1 MRNKIFSRYKTAAAA
16 LLLGGVML
24 LHGKQ
29 VGRNDPLREK
39 AAAGDPE
46 AAFYLGN
53 EYFYGEN
60 RPANL
65 TLAVYWYKKAADTG
79 IPEAQYNY
87 ASCLESGRG
96 IKKNLADAFAWYKKA
111 ADRNFQPASFR
122 VAQFHLTGVP
132 DESGRLILQ
141 PDVKSGLAQLEKLA
155 DEQYEPAEIEWAA
168 MRMGRHASPD
178 DHRKAFALL
187 NRITGRKQ
195 CDPRALRM
203 LADCY
208 FTGIGCPTDR
218 DKAVKLLNAA
228 AKRKD
233 PEALA
238 KLGFLYEYGHG
249 VKADPE
255 KSRECYRK
263 AAEAG
268 HPMAQFKYAEAMSEG
283 QIPGKN
289 LNDALPWYR
298 KSAAGNCPQAIFKL
312 GVFYHDGLGVRQNK
326 QQAARLFFQAA
337 RRGYVRAQYNL
348 ACLFDEGVVNGKP
361 DKEAAFYW
369 FQQAARGGDV
379 TAQRRV
385 GECYLNGTG
394 VDQSLSKAEQWLV
407 TAARNGD
414 FNARELL
421 YRIQRSSAGSS
432 F

>member
-1 MRNKIFSRYKTAAAA
+1 MQNKIFSGYKSAA
-16 LLLGGVML
+16 LAMLLGGVMV
-24 LHGKQ
+24 LHAKQ
-29 VGRNDPLREK
+29 AGRNDPLRAK
-39 AAAGDPE
+39 AAAGDAE
-46 AAFYLGN
+46 SAFYLGN

-65 TLAVYWYKKAADTG
+65 TLAVYWYKKAADKG

-96 IKKNLADAFAWYKKA
+96 IKKNLPDAFAWYKKA
-111 ADRNFQPASFR
+111 SDRNFQPASFR
-122 VAQFHLTGVP
+122 VAKFYLTGVP
-132 DESGRLILQ
+132 DESGHLILQ
-141 PDVKSGLAQLEKLA
+141 PDVKSALALLEKLA
-155 DEQYEPAEIEWAA
+155 DEQYEPAEIECAA
-168 MRMGRHASPD
+168 MRMGKHASAED
-178 DHRKAFALL
+178 RGKAFSLL
-187 NRITGRKQ
+187 TRVTGRKN

-208 FTGIGCPTDR
+208 FTGIGCPPDR
-218 DKAVKLLNAA
+218 VKAVKFLTAA
-228 AKRKD
+228 AERKE

-255 KSRECYRK
+255 KSREYYRK
-263 AAEAG
+263 AAESG

-289 LNDALPWYR
+289 LNDALVWYR
-298 KSAAGNCPQAIFKL
+298 KSAAGECPQAIFKL
-312 GVFYHDGLGVRQNK
+312 GVLYYDGLGVRQDK
-326 QQAARLFFQAA
+326 QRAVRLFFQAA

-348 ACLFDEGVVNGKP
+348 ACLFDEGTVNGKS

-414 FNARELL
+414 FTARELL

>member
-1 MRNKIFSRYKTAAAA
+1 MRKTIFSGLKNASLAV
-16 LLLGGVML
+16 LLGGVIV
-24 LHGKQ
+24 LHGKPA
-29 VGRNDPLREK
+29 GNDPLRMK
-39 AAAGDPE
+39 ATAGDAE
-46 AAFYLGN
+46 SAFYLGN

-60 RPANL
+60 RPVNY
-65 TLAVYWYKKAADTG
+65 TLAVYWYKKAADKG

-96 IKKNLADAFAWYKKA
+96 TDKNLPEAFVWYKKA
-111 ADRNFQPASFR
+111 SDQNFQPAVFR
-122 VAQFHLTGVP
+122 MAQFHLSGVP
-132 DESGRLILQ
+132 DKSGRLLLK
-141 PDVKSGLAQLEKLA
+141 PDVKAGLALLEKLA
-155 DEQYEPAEIEWAA
+155 QQQYEPAEIECAA
-168 MRMGRHASPD
+168 MRMGKHASEED
-178 DHRKAFALL
+178 RRKAFALL
-187 NRITGRKQ
+187 IRITGRKQ

-208 FTGIGCPTDR
+208 FSGIGCPPNR
-218 DKAVKLLNAA
+218 SKAVSLLNAA
-228 AKRKD
+228 AEKKE

-255 KSRECYRK
+255 KSRACYRK

-268 HPMAQFKYAEAMSEG
+268 HPMAQFKYAEAMTEG

-289 LNDALPWYR
+289 VNDALVWYR

-312 GVFYHDGLGVRQNK
+312 GVFYHDGVGVRQNK

-337 RRGYVRAQYNL
+337 RLGYVRAQYNL
-348 ACLFDEGVVNGKP
+348 ACLFDNGTVNGKQ

-407 TAARNGD
+407 TAAGNGD
-414 FNARELL
+414 TAARELL
-421 YRIQRSSAGSS
+421 YQIQRSAAGSS

>member
-1 MRNKIFSRYKTAAAA
+1 MIFSSYKNAA
-16 LLLGGVML
+16 LAMLLSGVMA

-29 VGRNDPLREK
+29 AGGNDLLRTK
-39 AAAGDPE
+39 AAAGDAE
-46 AAFYLGN
+46 SAFYLGN

-65 TLAVYWYKKAADTG
+65 ALAVYWYKKAADKG
-79 IPEAQYNY
+79 IPEAQFNY

-96 IKKNLADAFAWYKKA
+96 IKKNLADAFVWYKKA
-111 ADRNFQPASFR
+111 SDQNFQPASFR
-122 VAQFHLTGVP
+122 IAKFYLTGVP
-132 DESGRLILQ
+132 DETGRLILQ
-141 PDVKSGLAQLEKLA
+141 PEVKSALALLEKLT
-155 DEQYEPAEIEWAA
+155 DEQYEPAEIECAA
-168 MRMGRHASPD
+168 MQMGKHASAEK
-178 DHRKAFALL
+178 HKKAFTLL
-187 NRITGRKQ
+187 NRITQRKN

-203 LADCY
+203 LGDCY
-208 FTGIGCPTDR
+208 FTGIGCPPDR
-218 DKAVKLLNAA
+218 VKAVRLLDAA
-228 AKRKD
+228 AERKE

-255 KSRECYRK
+255 KSRDCYRK

-289 LNDALPWYR
+289 LNDALVWYR
-298 KSAAGNCPQAIFKL
+298 KSAAGECPQAIFKL
-312 GVFYHDGLGVRQNK
+312 GVLYYDGLGVRQNK

-337 RRGYVRAQYNL
+337 RQGYARAQYNL
-348 ACLFDEGVVNGKP
+348 ACLFDNGTINGKP

-379 TAQRRV
+379 IAQRRV

-394 VDQSLSKAEQWLV
+394 VDQSISKAEQWLV

-414 FNARELL
+414 FTARELL
-421 YRIQRSSAGSS
+421 YSIQRSAAGSS

>member
-1 MRNKIFSRYKTAAAA
+1 MRNKIFSSYKTAAAA
-16 LLLGGVML
+16 LLLGGVMI

-29 VGRNDPLREK
+29 TGRNDPLREK
-39 AAAGDPE
+39 ATAGDAE
-46 AAFYLGN
+46 SAFYLGN

-65 TLAVYWYKKAADTG
+65 TLAVYWYKKAADKG

-96 IKKNLADAFAWYKKA
+96 IKKNLPDAFAWYKKA
-111 ADRNFQPASFR
+111 SDRNFQPASFR
-122 VAQFHLTGVP
+122 VAKFYLTGVP
-132 DESGRLILQ
+132 DETGRIILQ
-141 PDVKSGLAQLEKLA
+141 PDSKAALALLEKLA
-155 DEQYEPAEIEWAA
+155 DDQYEPAEIEYAA
-168 MRMGRHASPD
+168 MRMGKHASVED
-178 DHRKAFALL
+178 RRKAFALL
-187 NRITGRKQ
+187 NRITARKNS
-195 CDPRALRM
+195 DPRALRM

-208 FTGIGCPTDR
+208 FSGIGCPPDR
-218 DKAVKLLNAA
+218 AKAVQLLTAA
-228 AKRKD
+228 ADRKE

-255 KSRECYRK
+255 KSRDYYRK

-268 HPMAQFKYAEAMSEG
+268 HPMAQFKYAESMSEG

-289 LNDALPWYR
+289 LNDALVWYR
-298 KSAAGNCPQAIFKL
+298 KSAAGECPQAIFKL
-312 GVFYHDGLGVRQNK
+312 GVLYHDGLGVRK
-326 QQAARLFFQAA
+326 DKRQAARLFFQAA

-348 ACLFDEGVVNGKP
+348 ACLFDDGTVNGKP

-394 VDQSLSKAEQWLV
+394 VDQSLTKAEQWLV

-414 FNARELL
+414 FAARELL
-421 YRIQRSSAGSS
+421 YRIQRSAAGSS
-432 F
+432 Y

>member
-1 MRNKIFSRYKTAAAA
+1 MRITIFSGLKNAFLAM
-16 LLLGGVML
+16 LVGGAMV
-24 LHGKQ
+24 LHGKPA
-29 VGRNDPLREK
+29 GNDTLRMK
-39 AAAGDPE
+39 AAAGDAE
-46 AAFYLGN
+46 SAFYLGN

-60 RPANL
+60 RPANY
-65 TLAVYWYKKAADTG
+65 TLAVYWYKKAADKG

-87 ASCLESGRG
+87 ASCLEAGRG
-96 IKKNLADAFAWYKKA
+96 TDRNLAEAFVWYKKSS
-111 ADRNFQPASFR
+111 DQNFQPAVFR
-122 VAQFHLTGVP
+122 MAQFHLTGVP
-132 DESGRLILQ
+132 DKSGRLILQ
-141 PDVKSGLAQLEKLA
+141 PDVKSGLALLEKLA
-155 DEQYEPAEIEWAA
+155 KQQYEPAEIECAA
-168 MRMGRHASPD
+168 MRMGKHASEED
-178 DHRKAFALL
+178 RKKAFALL
-187 NRITGRKQ
+187 IRITGRKQ

-208 FTGIGCPTDR
+208 FSGIGCLPDR
-218 DKAVKLLNAA
+218 SKAVSLLNAA
-228 AKRKD
+228 AEKKE

-255 KSRECYRK
+255 KSRDCYRK

-268 HPMAQFKYAEAMSEG
+268 HPMAQFKYAEAMTDG

-289 LNDALPWYR
+289 VNDALVWYR

-312 GVFYHDGLGVRQNK
+312 GVFYHDGVGVRQNK

-394 VDQSLSKAEQWLV
+394 VDQSISKAEQWLV
-407 TAARNGD
+407 SAARNGD
-414 FNARELL
+414 TAARELL
-421 YRIQRSSAGSS
+421 YQIQRSAAGSS